1 MMKRYVSVAA
11 VFFVLV
17 TLVCVGSA
25 WTGIAPPPQEK
36 CCPCFY
42 VEWTGLRTEFGQQIC
57 FREEVGTAFDGS
69 GDYRQRLRCGTFCTE
84 PVCIEVAVTRYV
96 TETRVKTVS
105 WWGRTYE
112 VLYTVKV
119 PVQELVRVEIPRLE
133 GEWCGV
139 DPCKYTTWKIRHEN
153 EVSVIGGGT
162 TVGDRFY
169 GKIYVRGLPGCD
181 GTYKLYGER
190 NCEEPCEDGDGG
202 DVSDCDVRD
211 CGPR

>member
-1 MMKRYVSVAA
+1 MKRYVSVAA
-11 VFFVLV
+11 VFFALV
-17 TLVCVGSA
+17 TLVWVGSA
-25 WTGIAPPPQEK
+25 WTGITPPPMQEV

-42 VEWTGLRTEFGQQIC
+42 VEWTGPKTQFGQQIC
-57 FREEVGTAFDGS
+57 FREDVETVFDGG

-96 TETRVKTVS
+96 TETRVKTVW
-105 WWGRTYE
+105 WWGKSYE
-112 VLYTVKV
+112 VTYTVKV
-119 PVQELVRVEIPRLE
+119 PVQELVLVEIPRLE

-162 TVGDRFY
+162 TVGNRFY

-181 GTYKLYGER
+181 GVYKLYGER
-190 NCEEPCEDGDGG
+190 NCEEPCDDDGDVTDGDG
-202 DVSDCDVRD
+202 RD